1 VSLHPEQQYLDTL
14 RYLLEHGDERV
25 DRTGVGTRATF
36 GVTMR
41 FNLQEAFPAF
51 TTKRVYWKTAIKEI
65 LWMLSGGRNVRELL
79 EQNVHIWSDWPH
91 KKFVDASG
99 EKISMQE
106 FEQRILADAQFAQQ
120 WGDLGPVYGFQ
131 WRHWP
136 TASGA
141 EIDQVSQVL
150 DMLNN
155 NPTSRRLIIEGW
167 NVAQLDD
174 MALPPCHKTYQFY
187 VGGGKLSLALYQ
199 RSADILLGV
208 PFNIV
213 NGALM
218 THIFAQ
224 QAGLEVGEFIWFGAD
239 VHLYTNHVEQAAL
252 QLSREPKA
260 LPSLQIKRKA
270 ASLFDYTVEDFD
282 LLGYD
287 PHPAISAPVA
297 V

>member
-1 VSLHPEQQYLDTL
+1 MDTL
-14 RYLLEHGDERV
+14 RYLLEQGDERI

-41 FNLQEAFPAF
+41 FNLQQAFPAF
-51 TTKRVYWKTAIKEI
+51 TSKRVYWKTAIKEI
-65 LWMLSGGRNVRELL
+65 LWMLNGGRNVRELI

-91 KKFVDASG
+91 KKFVDATG
-99 EKISMQE
+99 EQITMAE
-106 FEQRILADAQFAQQ
+106 FEQRVLDDKAFAEK

-136 TASGA
+136 TADGG
-141 EIDQVSQVL
+141 EVDQVQQVIDTL
-150 DMLNN
+150 KN
-155 NPTSRRLIIEGW
+155 NPTSRRLIFEGW
-167 NVAQLDD
+167 NVAQLDE

-187 VGGGKLSLALYQ
+187 VANGKLSLALYQ

-213 NGALM
+213 NGALL

-224 QAGLEVGEFIWFGAD
+224 QCGLEVGEFVWFGVD
-239 VHLYTNHVEQAAL
+239 VHLYQNHVDQAEL
-252 QLSREPKA
+252 QLSRELKE
-260 LPSLQIKRKA
+260 LPQLNIKRKA
-270 ASLFDYTVEDFD
+270 DSLFDYSIDDFELD
-282 LLGYD
+282 GYD
-287 PHPAISAPVA
+287 PHPPISAAVA